1 MNAHADDR
9 VVIIAGATVG
19 TFIPHILNDL
29 NG

>member
-19 TFIPHILNDL
+19 TLISHGFNDI